1 MGGSFET
8 REGEA
13 DPSLAPIRVPIRR
26 EAVYEEACNLASEL
40 PGWKIVSRDE
50 AQGLLVCKRSAG
62 LLGGRATITIR
73 VEGPDGLP
81 SATVNTRCE
90 SEGGLF
96 SRDKAILQE
105 FTVPFW
111 RRVC

>member
-8 REGEA
+8 REGQT

-26 EAVYEEACNLASEL
+26 ENEFEEACNLASEL
-40 PGWKIVSRDE
+40 PGWKILRRDE
-50 AQGLLVCKRSAG
+50 AQGLLVCERSAG
-62 LLGGRATITIR
+62 WLGGCATVTIR
-73 VEGPDGLP
+73 VEGPEGLP
-81 SATVNTRCE
+81 SATVHTRCE
-90 SEGGLF
+90 SKGGLL
-96 SRDKAILQE
+96 SRDKTILQE

>member
-1 MGGSFET
+1 MGGSYQT

-13 DPSLAPIRVPIRR
+13 DPSLAPIRVPIRK
-26 EAVYEEACNLASEL
+26 ENVFEEACNLASEL
-40 PGWKIVSRDE
+40 PGWKILTRDE
-50 AQGLLVCKRSAG
+50 THGLIVCQRSAG
-62 LLGGRATITIR
+62 LLGGNATVTIR

-81 SATVNTRCE
+81 SAIVHTRCE
-90 SEGGLF
+90 SKGGLF
-96 SRDKAILQE
+96 SRDKAIVQE

>member
-1 MGGSFET
+1 MGGSYET

-26 EAVYEEACNLASEL
+26 ESVFEEACNLAGEL
-40 PGWKIVSRDE
+40 PGWKILTRDE
-50 AQGLLVCKRSAG
+50 SRGLIVCERSAG
-62 LLGGRATITIR
+62 LLGGKATVTIR
-73 VEGPDGLP
+73 VEGPEGLP
-81 SATVNTRCE
+81 SATVHTRCE
-90 SEGGLF
+90 SRGGLI
-96 SRDKAILQE
+96 SRDKSILQE

>member
-1 MGGSFET
+1 MGGSYQT

-13 DPSLAPIRVPIRR
+13 DPSLAPIRVPIRK
-26 EAVYEEACNLASEL
+26 ENVFEEACNLASEL
-40 PGWKIVSRDE
+40 PGWKILTRDE
-50 AQGLLVCKRSAG
+50 AQGLIVCQRSAG
-62 LLGGRATITIR
+62 LLGGNATVTIR

-81 SATVNTRCE
+81 SAIVHTRCE
-90 SEGGLF
+90 SKGGLL
-96 SRDKAILQE
+96 SRDKAIVQE

>member
-1 MGGSFET
+1 MGGSYET

-26 EAVYEEACNLASEL
+26 EGVFEEARNLASEL
-40 PGWKIVSRDE
+40 PGWKILSCDE
-50 AQGLLVCKRSAG
+50 QALVLVCERSAG
-62 LLGGRATITIR
+62 WLGGKARITIR
-73 VEGPDGLP
+73 VEGPDGIP
-81 SATVNTRCE
+81 SATVHTRCE
-90 SEGGLF
+90 SSGGLL
-96 SRDKAILQE
+96 SRDKTIVQE